1 MTGRPEPG
9 VGVLFNPALID
20 FVQTHASALDHLAVI
35 PDRCWSDAGPGSDH
49 RFEELPAAV
58 AVIERAMG
66 HRTLAMHC
74 IGLSICS
81 AEVFDLPY
89 IDHLAAWQR
98 RFRCEWVSEHLSFTR
113 VGAGHEVNAS
123 MALPIPYDDEVLEL
137 LVPRVQEIQA
147 RLGCP
152 FLLENNVYYVD
163 FPEQEMSEA
172 EFLNRLM
179 QRTGCGLLLDLH
191 NVYTNAVNH
200 GFDACRFLRSLDL
213 DRVVEIHVAG
223 GEPMMGFHTD
233 SHTGPVTEG
242 VWQLLEC
249 VAPHT
254 NSLRGVTFEF
264 HESSWPMLH
273 DAGVLAQLARARS
286 VLREYRAARRQ
297 VA

>member
-1 MTGRPEPG
+1 M
-9 VGVLFNPALID
+9 
-20 FVQTHASALDHLAVI
+20 QAVT
-35 PDRCWSDAGPGSDH
+35 RKRH
-49 RFEELPAAV
+49 QFEE
-58 AVIERAMG
+58 G
-66 HRTLAMHC
+66 
-74 IGLSICS
+74 CS
-81 AEVFDLPY
+81 AIEQQGNA
-89 IDHLAAWQR
+89 LAWHQ
-98 RFRCEWVSEHLSFTR
+98 
-113 VGAGHEVNAS
+113 
-123 MALPIPYDDEVLEL
+123 L
-137 LVPRVQEIQA
+137 LAFPEAIA
-147 RLGCP
+147 RLLRCRLNARFGI
-152 FLLENNVYYVD
+152 
-163 FPEQEMSEA
+163 A

-233 SHTGPVTEG
+233 SHTGPVAEG

-254 NSLRGVTFEF
+254 SSLRGVTFEF

-273 DAGVLAQLARARS
+273 DAGVLAQLDRARS
-286 VLREYRAARRQ
+286 VLREYRTAPRR